1 MADLNKTI
9 GLVFT
14 ASDQAS
20 AVSAKIA
27 DTVRAV
33 GEAASGSAAGTNAA
47 AAATQNLGTKQHAA
61 VLELEKTQ
69 TQVAALKIAYGQLA
83 GNTEAVAQGQELLAK
98 KFAYAGTEEER
109 LMLATAKLSAENDLA
124 KAKAGQFGDELERG
138 GNKVAA
144 LTTAFKALAASVV
157 VKEFIDANVEAE
169 KFMLGMTQIT
179 GSTEGAR
186 KEFDYVR
193 EVANR
198 LGIGIKD
205 AADGFMTF
213 SAAAKG
219 SAFEGE
225 KTKVIFEAVA
235 GTMASLGRSSAET
248 GAILVQLSQGVSKG
262 KFELED
268 LKSIAERM
276 PGFFTNFAAALGVS
290 TGELYSMI
298 SAGKIGGAEFLKFA
312 EQLNEGLAS
321 VKFDTFEANVARMK
335 NSVTEAFLQLGDAG
349 GLDLLTKG
357 VQVVTAGLNGLVAQ
371 FNLVATG
378 YGTLA
383 GAVLSAD
390 FSGVFD
396 TMREAGS
403 KWVDTLTR
411 ARDSVFGF
419 KEETVKSSAAA
430 ADAMKAPNESAAETA
445 RLMRQ
450 NQTETDKLAASL
462 KTLGIKPEQ
471 IKGPLNEV
479 IIAFESLAANPAV
492 SGAQILAGLKSA
504 LKSADTIADISNIGG
519 ALTTAFV
526 NGRLSADEFGQAT
539 VALGDKQGK
548 LQAAL
553 DKATGAGKEQAE
565 QLRKTEEAARK
576 AEERAQKYA
585 IEMEKIASN
594 ERIKLVE
601 ARVTLN
607 VAEVQEQT
615 KRVQAAFDSINTT
628 IESTGDVI
636 GKAMGAISNLVPNT
650 DNFRLVQAQLDKE
663 NQLRREAFELQRE
676 LTAAQIEHM
685 RAQTQSL
692 ARGDALITIDGAG
705 LQPHLEAFMWE
716 ILRTIQTRVNRDG
729 MAMLLGMP

>member
-1 MADLNKTI
+1 MADLTKTI

-169 KFMLGMTQIT
+169 KFMLGMKQIT

-186 KEFDYVR
+186 REFDYVR

-213 SAAAKG
+213 SAATKG

-248 GAILVQLSQGVSKG
+248 NGVMVQLSQGISKG

-276 PGFFTNFAAALGVS
+276 PGFFTNFAHALGTS

-312 EQLNEGLAS
+312 EQINKGLES
-321 VKFDTFEANVARMK
+321 VEFNTFEANLARLK
-335 NSVTEAFLQLGDAG
+335 NAVNDAFLQLGDAG
-349 GLDLLTKG
+349 VMDALTKG
-357 VQVVTAGLNGLVAQ
+357 LQLVTASLVGAVSG
-371 FNLVATG
+371 FRLLGEVTG
-378 YGTLA
+378 AVA
-383 GAVLSAD
+383 GAVVSRD
-390 FSGVFD
+390 FSMLGD
-396 TMREAGS
+396 AIDAAMDKAANS
-403 KWVDTLTR
+403 TR
-411 ARDSVFGF
+411 GARDALLGYKDEADKVGPA
-419 KEETVKSSAAA
+419 VSAAMQA
-430 ADAMKAPNESAAETA
+430 QNESAAETA

-450 NQTETDKLAASL
+450 NQSESDKLADSL
-462 KTLGIKPEQ
+462 KALGIKPEQ
-471 IKGPLNEV
+471 VKGPLNE
-479 IIAFESLAANPAV
+479 ILNAFEALAANPAV

-504 LKSADTIADISNIGG
+504 LKSADTIDDISKIGG

-526 NGRLSADEFGQAT
+526 NGRMSADEFGQAT
-539 VALGDKQGK
+539 VALGDKQHK

-615 KRVQAAFDSINTT
+615 KRIQAAFDSINTT

-636 GKAMGAISNLVPNT
+636 GKALGSIGDLVPNT
-650 DNFRLVQAQLDKE
+650 DNFRIVQAQLDKE
-663 NQLRREAFELQRE
+663 NQLRREAFELQKE
-676 LTAAQIEHM
+676 MSAAQVAYL
-685 RAQTQSL
+685 RAQTQKL
-692 ARGDALITIDGAG
+692 QGDSPVLKVDGAG
-705 LQPHLEAFMWE
+705 LKPHLEAFMWE
-716 ILRTIQTRVNRDG
+716 ILKAIQVRVNSDG
-729 MAMLLGMP
+729 LKMLLGV

>member
-9 GLVFT
+9 GLIFT

-20 AVSAKIA
+20 AVSTKIA

-47 AAATQNLGTKQHAA
+47 AAATQHLGTKQHEA
-61 VLELEKTQ
+61 VLQLEKTQ

-124 KAKAGQFGDELERG
+124 KAKAGQLGDELERG

-169 KFMLGMTQIT
+169 KFMLGMKQIT

-186 KEFDYVR
+186 REFDYVR

-213 SAAAKG
+213 SAATKG

-248 GAILVQLSQGVSKG
+248 NGVMVQLSQGISKG

-276 PGFFTNFAAALGVS
+276 PGFFTNFAHALGTS

-312 EQLNEGLAS
+312 EQINKGLES
-321 VKFDTFEANVARMK
+321 VEFNTFEANLARLK
-335 NSVTEAFLQLGDAG
+335 NAVNDAFLQLGDAG
-349 GLDLLTKG
+349 VMDALTKG
-357 VQVVTAGLNGLVAQ
+357 LQLVTASLVGAVSG
-371 FNLVATG
+371 FRLLGEVTG
-378 YGTLA
+378 AVA
-383 GAVLSAD
+383 GAVVSRD
-390 FSGVFD
+390 FSMLGD
-396 TMREAGS
+396 AIDAAMDKAANS
-403 KWVDTLTR
+403 TR
-411 ARDSVFGF
+411 GARDALLGYKDEADKVGPA
-419 KEETVKSSAAA
+419 VSAAMQA
-430 ADAMKAPNESAAETA
+430 QNESAAETA

-450 NQTETDKLAASL
+450 NQSESDKLADSL
-462 KTLGIKPEQ
+462 KALGIKPEQ
-471 IKGPLNEV
+471 VKGPLNE
-479 IIAFESLAANPAV
+479 ILNAFEALAANPAV

-504 LKSADTIADISNIGG
+504 LKSADTIDDISKIGG

-526 NGRLSADEFGQAT
+526 NGRMSADEFGQAT
-539 VALGDKQGK
+539 VALGDKQHK

-615 KRVQAAFDSINTT
+615 KRIQAAFDSINTT

-636 GKAMGAISNLVPNT
+636 GKALGSIGDLVPNT
-650 DNFRLVQAQLDKE
+650 DNFRIVQAQLDKE
-663 NQLRREAFELQRE
+663 NQLRREAFELQKE
-676 LTAAQIEHM
+676 MSAAQVAYL
-685 RAQTQSL
+685 RAQTQKL
-692 ARGDALITIDGAG
+692 QGDSPVLKVDGAG
-705 LQPHLEAFMWE
+705 LKPHLEAFMWE
-716 ILRTIQTRVNRDG
+716 ILKAIQVRVNSDG
-729 MAMLLGMP
+729 LKMLLGV

>member
-1 MADLNKTI
+1 MADLTKTI

-33 GEAASGSAAGTNAA
+33 GEAASGSTAGTNAA
-47 AAATQNLGTKQHAA
+47 AAATQNLGTKQHEA
-61 VLELEKTQ
+61 VLQLEKTQ
-69 TQVAALKIAYGQLA
+69 TQVAALKIAYGQLV

-109 LMLATAKLSAENDLA
+109 LLLATAKLSAENDLA

-169 KFMLGMTQIT
+169 KFMLGMKQIA

-193 EVANR
+193 DVANK
-198 LGIGIKD
+198 LGISVKD
-205 AADGFMTF
+205 AAEGFLTF
-213 SAAAKG
+213 SAATKG

-248 GAILVQLSQGVSKG
+248 NGIMVQLAQGISKG

-276 PGFFTNFAAALGVS
+276 PGFFNNFASSLGIS
-290 TGELYSMI
+290 TGELYKMI
-298 SAGKIGGAEFLKFA
+298 SAGQIGGAEFLKFA
-312 EQLNEGLAS
+312 EQLNAGLAS
-321 VKFDTFEANVARMK
+321 VEFNTFEQNLARLK
-335 NSVTEAFLQLGDAG
+335 NAVNDAFVQLGDAG
-349 GLDLLTKG
+349 VMDGLTKG
-357 VQVVTAGLNGLVAQ
+357 LQVVTASLVGAVSG
-371 FNLVATG
+371 FRLLGEVTG
-378 YGTLA
+378 AVA
-383 GAVLSAD
+383 GAVVSRD
-390 FSGVFD
+390 FSMLGD
-396 TMREAGS
+396 AIDAAMNKAADS
-403 KWVDTLTR
+403 TR
-411 ARDSVFGF
+411 GARDAMLGYHDEA
-419 KEETVKSSAAA
+419 KRTAATA
-430 ADAMKAPNESAAETA
+430 GDALGGTNQSAAETA
-445 RLMRQ
+445 RLLRE
-450 NQTETDKLAASL
+450 NKTETDKLAESL

-471 IKGPLNEV
+471 IKGPLNEI
-479 IIAFESLAANPAV
+479 IIAFEGLASNPAV

-504 LKSADTIADISNIGG
+504 LKSADTIDDISKIGG

-526 NGRLSADEFGQAT
+526 NGRMSADEFGHAT

-615 KRVQAAFDSINTT
+615 KRIQAAFDSINTT

-636 GKAMGAISNLVPNT
+636 GKAMGSIGNLVPNT
-650 DNFRLVQAQLDKE
+650 DNFRIVQAQLDKE
-663 NQLRREAFELQRE
+663 NQLRREAFELQKE
-676 LTAAQIEHM
+676 MSAAQIAHL
-685 RAQTQSL
+685 RAQTQKL
-692 ARGDALITIDGAG
+692 QGDSPVLKVDGAG

-716 ILRTIQTRVNRDG
+716 ILKAIQVRVNSDG
-729 MAMLLGMP
+729 LKMLLGV

>member
-1 MADLNKTI
+1 MADLTKTI

-33 GEAASGSAAGTNAA
+33 GEAASGSTAGTNAA
-47 AAATQNLGTKQHAA
+47 AAATQNLGTKQHEA
-61 VLELEKTQ
+61 VLQLEKTQ
-69 TQVAALKIAYGQLA
+69 TQVAALKIAYGQLV

-109 LMLATAKLSAENDLA
+109 LLLATAKLSAENDLA

-169 KFMLGMTQIT
+169 KFMLGMKQIA

-193 EVANR
+193 DVANK
-198 LGIGIKD
+198 LGIGIKE

-213 SAAAKG
+213 SAATKG

-248 GAILVQLSQGVSKG
+248 NGIMVQLAQGISKG

-276 PGFFTNFAAALGVS
+276 PGFFNNFASSLGIS
-290 TGELYSMI
+290 TGELYKMI
-298 SAGKIGGAEFLKFA
+298 SAGQIGGAEFLKFA
-312 EQLNEGLAS
+312 EQLNAGLAS
-321 VKFDTFEANVARMK
+321 VEFNTFEQNLARLK
-335 NSVTEAFLQLGDAG
+335 NAVNDAFVQLGDAG
-349 GLDLLTKG
+349 VMDGLTKG
-357 VQVVTAGLNGLVAQ
+357 LQVVTASLVGAVSG
-371 FNLVATG
+371 FRLLGEVTG
-378 YGTLA
+378 AVA
-383 GAVLSAD
+383 GAVVSRD
-390 FSGVFD
+390 FSMLGD
-396 TMREAGS
+396 AIDAAMNKAADS
-403 KWVDTLTR
+403 TR
-411 ARDSVFGF
+411 GARDAMLGYHDEA
-419 KEETVKSSAAA
+419 KRTAATA
-430 ADAMKAPNESAAETA
+430 GDALGGTNQSAAETA
-445 RLMRQ
+445 RLLRE
-450 NQTETDKLAASL
+450 NKTETDKLAESL

-471 IKGPLNEV
+471 IKGPLNEI
-479 IIAFESLAANPAV
+479 IIAFEGLASNPAV

-504 LKSADTIADISNIGG
+504 LKSADTIDDISKIGG

-526 NGRLSADEFGQAT
+526 NGRMSADEFGHAT

-615 KRVQAAFDSINTT
+615 KRIQAAFDSINTT

-636 GKAMGAISNLVPNT
+636 GKALGSIGDLVPNT
-650 DNFRLVQAQLDKE
+650 DNFRIVQAQLDKE
-663 NQLRREAFELQRE
+663 NQLRREAFELQKE
-676 LTAAQIEHM
+676 MSAAQVAYL
-685 RAQTQSL
+685 RAQTQKL
-692 ARGDALITIDGAG
+692 QGDSPVLKVDGAG
-705 LQPHLEAFMWE
+705 LKPHLEAFMWE
-716 ILRTIQTRVNRDG
+716 ILKAIQVRVNSDG
-729 MAMLLGMP
+729 LKMLLGV

>member
-9 GLVFT
+9 GLIFT

-20 AVSAKIA
+20 AVTAKLA
-27 DTVRAV
+27 ETVRAV

-47 AAATQNLGTKQHAA
+47 AAATQNLGTKQHEA
-61 VLELEKTQ
+61 VLQLEKTQ
-69 TQVAALKIAYGQLA
+69 TQVAALKIAYGQLT

-98 KFAYAGTEEER
+98 KIAYTGTEQER
-109 LMLATAKLSAENDLA
+109 LLLATGKLSAENDLA
-124 KAKAGQFGDELERG
+124 RAKAAQLGDELERG

-169 KFMLGMTQIT
+169 KFMLGMKQIT

-186 KEFDYVR
+186 REFDYVR

-213 SAAAKG
+213 SAATKG

-248 GAILVQLSQGVSKG
+248 NGVMVQLSQGISKG

-276 PGFFTNFAAALGVS
+276 PGFFTNFAHALGTS

-312 EQLNEGLAS
+312 EQINKGLES
-321 VKFDTFEANVARMK
+321 VEFNTFEANLARLK
-335 NSVTEAFLQLGDAG
+335 NAVNDAFLQLGDAG
-349 GLDLLTKG
+349 VMDALTKG
-357 VQVVTAGLNGLVAQ
+357 LQLVTASLVGAVSG
-371 FNLVATG
+371 FRLLGEVTG
-378 YGTLA
+378 AVA
-383 GAVLSAD
+383 GAVVSRD
-390 FSGVFD
+390 FSMLGD
-396 TMREAGS
+396 AIDAAMDKAANS
-403 KWVDTLTR
+403 TR
-411 ARDSVFGF
+411 GARDALLGYKDEADKVGPA
-419 KEETVKSSAAA
+419 VSAAMQA
-430 ADAMKAPNESAAETA
+430 QNESAAETA

-450 NQTETDKLAASL
+450 NQSESDKLADSL
-462 KTLGIKPEQ
+462 KALGIKPEQ
-471 IKGPLNEV
+471 VKGPLNE
-479 IIAFESLAANPAV
+479 ILNAFEALAANPAV

-504 LKSADTIADISNIGG
+504 LKSADTIDDISKIGG

-526 NGRLSADEFGQAT
+526 NGRMSADEFGQAT
-539 VALGDKQGK
+539 VALGDKQHK

-615 KRVQAAFDSINTT
+615 KRIQAAFDSINTT

-636 GKAMGAISNLVPNT
+636 GKALGVVADLVPKT
-650 DNFRLVQAQLDKE
+650 DNFRLVQEQLDKE
-663 NQLRREAFELQRE
+663 NQLRREAFELQKE
-676 LTAAQIEHM
+676 LSRAQVDYL
-685 RAQTQSL
+685 RAQTQKL
-692 ARGDALITIDGAG
+692 QGDSPVLKVDGAG

-716 ILRTIQTRVNRDG
+716 ILKAIQVRVNNDG
-729 MAMLLGMP
+729 LKMLLGV

>member
-9 GLVFT
+9 GLIFT

-20 AVSAKIA
+20 AVSTKIA

-47 AAATQNLGTKQHAA
+47 AAATQHLGTKQHEA
-61 VLELEKTQ
+61 VLQLEKTQ

-124 KAKAGQFGDELERG
+124 KAKAGQLGDELERG

-169 KFMLGMTQIT
+169 KFMLGMKQIT

-186 KEFDYVR
+186 REFDYVR

-213 SAAAKG
+213 SAATKG

-248 GAILVQLSQGVSKG
+248 NGVMVQLSQGISKG

-276 PGFFTNFAAALGVS
+276 PGFFTNFAHALGTS

-312 EQLNEGLAS
+312 EQINKGLES
-321 VKFDTFEANVARMK
+321 VEFNTFEANLARLK
-335 NSVTEAFLQLGDAG
+335 NAVNDAFLQLGDAG
-349 GLDLLTKG
+349 VMDALTKG
-357 VQVVTAGLNGLVAQ
+357 LQLVTASLVGAVSG
-371 FNLVATG
+371 FRLLGEVTG
-378 YGTLA
+378 AVA
-383 GAVLSAD
+383 GAVVSRD
-390 FSGVFD
+390 FSMLGD
-396 TMREAGS
+396 AIDAAMDKAANS
-403 KWVDTLTR
+403 TR
-411 ARDSVFGF
+411 GARDALLGYKDEADKVGPA
-419 KEETVKSSAAA
+419 VSAAMQA
-430 ADAMKAPNESAAETA
+430 QNESAAETA

-450 NQTETDKLAASL
+450 NQSESDKLADSL
-462 KTLGIKPEQ
+462 KALGIKPEQ
-471 IKGPLNEV
+471 VKGPLNE
-479 IIAFESLAANPAV
+479 ILNAFEALAANPAV
-492 SGAQILAGLKSA
+492 SGAQILAGLKVA
-504 LKSADTIADISNIGG
+504 LKDAGTLDDIGKIGG

-526 NGRLSADEFGQAT
+526 NGRMSADEFSQAT

-565 QLRKTEEAARK
+565 QLKKTEEAARK

-615 KRVQAAFDSINTT
+615 KRIQAAFDSINTT

-636 GKAMGAISNLVPNT
+636 GKALGVVADLVPKT
-650 DNFRLVQAQLDKE
+650 DNFRLVQEQLDKE
-663 NQLRREAFELQRE
+663 NQLRREAFELQKE
-676 LTAAQIEHM
+676 LSRAQVDYL
-685 RAQTQSL
+685 RAQTQKL
-692 ARGDALITIDGAG
+692 QGDSPVLKVDGAG

-716 ILRTIQTRVNRDG
+716 ILKAIQVRVNNDG
-729 MAMLLGMP
+729 LKMLLGV

>member
-1 MADLNKTI
+1 MADLTKTI

-33 GEAASGSAAGTNAA
+33 GEAASGSTAGTNAA
-47 AAATQNLGTKQHAA
+47 AAATQNLGTKQHEA
-61 VLELEKTQ
+61 VLQLEKTQ
-69 TQVAALKIAYGQLA
+69 TQVAALKIAYGQLV

-109 LMLATAKLSAENDLA
+109 LLLATAKLSAENDLA

-169 KFMLGMTQIT
+169 KFMLGMKQIA

-193 EVANR
+193 DLANK
-198 LGIGIKD
+198 LGISVKD
-205 AADGFMTF
+205 AAEGFLTF
-213 SAAAKG
+213 SAATKG

-248 GAILVQLSQGVSKG
+248 NGIMVQLAQGISKG

-276 PGFFTNFAAALGVS
+276 PGFFNNFASSLGIS
-290 TGELYSMI
+290 TGELYKMI
-298 SAGKIGGAEFLKFA
+298 SAGQIGGAEFLKFA
-312 EQLNEGLAS
+312 EQLNAGLAS
-321 VKFDTFEANVARMK
+321 VEFNTFEQNLARLK
-335 NSVTEAFLQLGDAG
+335 NAVNDAFVQLGDAG
-349 GLDLLTKG
+349 VMDGLTKG
-357 VQVVTAGLNGLVAQ
+357 LQVVTASLVGAVSG
-371 FNLVATG
+371 FRLLGEVTG
-378 YGTLA
+378 AVA
-383 GAVLSAD
+383 GAVVSRD
-390 FSGVFD
+390 FSMLGD
-396 TMREAGS
+396 AIDAAMNKAADS
-403 KWVDTLTR
+403 TR
-411 ARDSVFGF
+411 GARDAMLGYHDEA
-419 KEETVKSSAAA
+419 KRTAATA
-430 ADAMKAPNESAAETA
+430 GDALGGTNQSAAETA
-445 RLMRQ
+445 RLLRE
-450 NQTETDKLAASL
+450 NKTETDKLAESL

-471 IKGPLNEV
+471 IKGPLNEI
-479 IIAFESLAANPAV
+479 IIAFEGLASNPAV

-504 LKSADTIADISNIGG
+504 LKSADTIDDISKIGG

-526 NGRLSADEFGQAT
+526 NGRMSADEFGHAT

-615 KRVQAAFDSINTT
+615 KRIQAAFDSINTT

-636 GKAMGAISNLVPNT
+636 GKALGSIGDLVPST
-650 DNFRLVQAQLDKE
+650 DNFRIVQAQLDKE
-663 NQLRREAFELQRE
+663 NQLRREAFELQKE
-676 LTAAQIEHM
+676 MSAAQIAHL
-685 RAQTQSL
+685 RAQTQKL
-692 ARGDALITIDGAG
+692 QGDSPVLKVDGAG

-716 ILRTIQTRVNRDG
+716 ILKAIQVRVNSDG
-729 MAMLLGMP
+729 LKMLLGV

>member
-9 GLVFT
+9 GLIFT

-20 AVSAKIA
+20 AVTAKLA
-27 DTVRAV
+27 ETVRAV

-47 AAATQNLGTKQHAA
+47 AAATQNLGTKQHEA
-61 VLELEKTQ
+61 VLQLEKTQ
-69 TQVAALKIAYGQLA
+69 TQVAALKIAYGQLT

-98 KFAYAGTEEER
+98 KIAYTGTEQER
-109 LMLATAKLSAENDLA
+109 LLLATGKLSAENDLA
-124 KAKAGQFGDELERG
+124 RAKAAQLGDELERG

-169 KFMLGMTQIT
+169 KFMLGMKQIT

-186 KEFDYVR
+186 REFDYVR

-213 SAAAKG
+213 SAATKG

-248 GAILVQLSQGVSKG
+248 NGVMVQLSQGISKG

-276 PGFFTNFAAALGVS
+276 PGFFTNFAHALGTS

-312 EQLNEGLAS
+312 EQINKGLES
-321 VKFDTFEANVARMK
+321 VEFNTFEANLARLK
-335 NSVTEAFLQLGDAG
+335 NAVNDAFLQLGDAG
-349 GLDLLTKG
+349 VMDALTKG
-357 VQVVTAGLNGLVAQ
+357 LQLVTASLVGAVSG
-371 FNLVATG
+371 FRLLGEVTG
-378 YGTLA
+378 AVA
-383 GAVLSAD
+383 GAVVSRD
-390 FSGVFD
+390 FSMLGD
-396 TMREAGS
+396 AIDAAMDKAANS
-403 KWVDTLTR
+403 TR
-411 ARDSVFGF
+411 GARDALLGYKDEADKVGPA
-419 KEETVKSSAAA
+419 VSAAMQA
-430 ADAMKAPNESAAETA
+430 QNESAAETA

-450 NQTETDKLAASL
+450 NQSESDKLADSL
-462 KTLGIKPEQ
+462 KALGIKPEQ
-471 IKGPLNEV
+471 VKGPLNE
-479 IIAFESLAANPAV
+479 ILNAFEALAANPAV

-504 LKSADTIADISNIGG
+504 LKSADTIDDISKIGG

-526 NGRLSADEFGQAT
+526 NGRMSADEFGQAT
-539 VALGDKQGK
+539 VALGDKQHK

-615 KRVQAAFDSINTT
+615 KRIQAAFDSINTT

-636 GKAMGAISNLVPNT
+636 GKALGSIGDLVPNT
-650 DNFRLVQAQLDKE
+650 DNFRIVQAQLDKE
-663 NQLRREAFELQRE
+663 NQLRREAFELQKE
-676 LTAAQIEHM
+676 MSAAQVAYL
-685 RAQTQSL
+685 RAQTQKL
-692 ARGDALITIDGAG
+692 QGDSPVLKVDGAG
-705 LQPHLEAFMWE
+705 LKPHLEAFMWE
-716 ILRTIQTRVNRDG
+716 ILKAIQVRVNSDG
-729 MAMLLGMP
+729 LKMLLGV

>member
-1 MADLNKTI
+1 VADLNKTI
-9 GLVFT
+9 GLIFT

-20 AVSAKIA
+20 AVTAKLA
-27 DTVRAV
+27 ETVRAV

-47 AAATQNLGTKQHAA
+47 AAATQNLGTKQHEA
-61 VLELEKTQ
+61 VLQLEKTQ
-69 TQVAALKIAYGQLA
+69 TQVAALKIAYGQLT

-98 KFAYAGTEEER
+98 KIAYTGTEQER
-109 LMLATAKLSAENDLA
+109 LLLATGKLSAENDLA
-124 KAKAGQFGDELERG
+124 RAKAAQLGDELERG

-169 KFMLGMTQIT
+169 KFMLGMKQIT

-186 KEFDYVR
+186 REFDYVR

-213 SAAAKG
+213 SAATKG

-248 GAILVQLSQGVSKG
+248 NGVMVQLSQGISKG

-276 PGFFTNFAAALGVS
+276 PGFFTNFAHALGTS

-312 EQLNEGLAS
+312 EQINKGLES
-321 VKFDTFEANVARMK
+321 VEFNTFEANLARLK
-335 NSVTEAFLQLGDAG
+335 NAVNDAFLQLGDAG
-349 GLDLLTKG
+349 VMDALTKG
-357 VQVVTAGLNGLVAQ
+357 LQLVTASLVGAVSG
-371 FNLVATG
+371 FRLLGEVTG
-378 YGTLA
+378 AVA
-383 GAVLSAD
+383 GAVVSRD
-390 FSGVFD
+390 FSMLGD
-396 TMREAGS
+396 AIDAAMDKAANS
-403 KWVDTLTR
+403 TR
-411 ARDSVFGF
+411 GARDALLGYKDEADKVGPA
-419 KEETVKSSAAA
+419 VSAAMQA
-430 ADAMKAPNESAAETA
+430 QNESAAETA

-450 NQTETDKLAASL
+450 NQSESDKLADSL
-462 KTLGIKPEQ
+462 KALGIKPEQ
-471 IKGPLNEV
+471 VKGPLNE
-479 IIAFESLAANPAV
+479 ILNAFEALAANPAV

-504 LKSADTIADISNIGG
+504 LKSADTIDDISKIGG

-526 NGRLSADEFGQAT
+526 NGRMSADEFGQAT
-539 VALGDKQGK
+539 VALGDKQHK

-615 KRVQAAFDSINTT
+615 KRIQAAFDSINTT

-636 GKAMGAISNLVPNT
+636 GKALGSIGDLVPNT
-650 DNFRLVQAQLDKE
+650 DNFRIVQAQLDKE
-663 NQLRREAFELQRE
+663 NQLRREAFELQKE
-676 LTAAQIEHM
+676 MSAAQVAYL
-685 RAQTQSL
+685 RAQTQKL
-692 ARGDALITIDGAG
+692 QGDSPVLKVDGAG
-705 LQPHLEAFMWE
+705 LKPHLEAFMWE
-716 ILRTIQTRVNRDG
+716 ILKAIQVRVNSDG
-729 MAMLLGMP
+729 LKMLLGV